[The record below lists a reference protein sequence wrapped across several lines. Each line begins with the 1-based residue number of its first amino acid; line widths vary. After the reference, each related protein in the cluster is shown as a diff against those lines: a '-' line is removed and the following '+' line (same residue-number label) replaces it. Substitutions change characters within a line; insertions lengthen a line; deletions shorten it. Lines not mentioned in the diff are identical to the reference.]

1 MSEYVTRATRL
12 KKLRSDPK
20 YLAGAWKH
28 YESNPG
34 DFINDWGMTY
44 DPRVK
49 PSTIPFKLFP
59 KQREFIDWLYGR
71 WENREDGLC
80 EKSRDAGATWLSGAF
95 SAWLWIFHNGQSI
108 GWGSRKEK
116 LVDEVGNPDSIF
128 EKIRFF
134 IEHLPKEFIPYGYNR
149 KVHATYMKIQ
159 NPVNGSIIAGEA
171 GDNIGRGGRSSV
183 YFKDESAFYERPQ
196 LIEAALSQNSD
207 VKIDISTPNGN
218 GNPFYQKRFSGK
230 IKVFTFNWRDDPRKD
245 EAWYLK
251 QKDLLDPVIVAQEI
265 DIDYDASIGDAF
277 ISGESVDEAM
287 RTRPNNVFDPDVPVI
302 LGLDIA
308 RFGDDRTAIACR
320 QGRVCHWIET
330 YQNLATTEVEGLIHQ
345 LIRDLPRVDGV
356 MIDIGAMGA
365 GVYDHLRDR
374 YDFIYGINFGSKSSI
389 PECFNKRADM
399 WYQMRDWLYN
409 GPVSLP
415 NEQSLKTDLS
425 GLKYEIDQEGRYRLE
440 KKESAKKRGVK
451 SPDVGDALAL
461 TFAVPVAIASDYEP
475 DYNMYDSGR
484 NVTTGY

>member
-1 MSEYVTRATRL
+1 MTEYANRAARL

-20 YLAGAWKH
+20 YLAAAWKH
-28 YESNPG
+28 YESNPA
-34 DFINDWGMTY
+34 DFIDDWGMTY

-49 PSTIPFKLFP
+49 PATIPFKLFP
-59 KQREFIDWLYGR
+59 RQREFIDWLYAR
-71 WENREDGLC
+71 WDNREDGLT
-80 EKSRDAGATWLSGAF
+80 EKSRDAGATWLAGAF
-95 SAWLWIFHNGQSI
+95 SAWLWIFHTGQSV

-116 LVDEVGNPDSIF
+116 LVDDVGNMDSIF

-134 IEHLPKEFIPYGYNR
+134 IDSLPSEFIPYGYNR
-149 KVHATYMKIQ
+149 KTHATYMKIS
-159 NPVNGSIIAGEA
+159 NPVNGSMIAGEA

-218 GNPFYQKRFSGK
+218 GNPFYQKRFGGK
-230 IKVFTFNWRDDPRKD
+230 IEVFTFHWKDDPRKD
-245 EAWYLK
+245 EEWYLK
-251 QKDLLDPVIVAQEI
+251 QKRNLDPVIVAQEI

-277 ISGESVDEAM
+277 IDGNAVDDAM
-287 RTRPNNVFDPDVPVI
+287 RTRPDAIFDPNVPVI
-302 LGLDIA
+302 LGVDIA

-365 GVYDHLRDR
+365 GVYDHLRER
-374 YDFIYGINFGSKSSI
+374 YDFIYGINFGGKSAI
-389 PECFNKRADM
+389 PECANKRTDM
-399 WYQMRDWLYN
+399 WYEMRSWLYDA
-409 GPVSLP
+409 PVCLP

-425 GLKYEIDQEGRYRLE
+425 GLKYSIDKEGRYLLE
-440 KKESAKKRGVK
+440 KKSDAKKRGVK
-451 SPDVGDALAL
+451 SPDMGDAIAL
-461 TFAVPVAIASDYEP
+461 TFAIPVAIAYDEEYS
-475 DYNMYDSGR
+475 YNNLDAGR
-484 NVTTGY
+484 NTTTGY